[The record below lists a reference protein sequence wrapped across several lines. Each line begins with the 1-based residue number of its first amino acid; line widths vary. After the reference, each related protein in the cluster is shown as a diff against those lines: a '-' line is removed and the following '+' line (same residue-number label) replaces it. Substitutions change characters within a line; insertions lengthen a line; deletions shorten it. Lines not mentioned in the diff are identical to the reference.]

1 MLQIATPDFH
11 KTLIQKFLH
20 FTAISALLVCS
31 ACVEEGVTV
40 KCGDGSKVRLE
51 VIGPEII
58 RVQAVPEGRI
68 PQRHSLAV
76 IPQKRCSEFKVERSD
91 SAVAVSTSAL
101 KAVVRIADGSL
112 WLYKADGTLLAGDGH
127 TAFTPI
133 EVEGK
138 KAWSTTVSFDS
149 PADEAFYGLGQ
160 HQAGEFNHKG
170 GNEELYQYNTKIS
183 VPLVVSSK
191 GYGILFDAYS
201 YSRWGNPSP
210 YLQLGQVFNIYDK
223 EGVEGA
229 LTGTYMPAGA
239 PEVVRREDSLYFEN
253 EWAIR
258 NLPKIKLSGAKVLYE
273 GFIEAL
279 ETGDYHFTQYYA
291 GFQETQIGGKTVMA
305 ERWRPAWNPNSC
317 KYVVHLEAGEKV
329 PVKVQWDPDGD
340 VSYIGLRVAPLYEGQ
355 DRLTFSSEFEPSLDC
370 YFIAG
375 DTYDNIIHGYRTLT
389 GKAPVMPKWAMGFW
403 QSRER
408 YSTQEEVVNTLRE
421 FRSRHIP
428 VDNIVQDWQY
438 WLDDQWGSHEF
449 DPARYPD
456 PEAMMDSVHAMHGRL
471 MISVWP
477 KFYTNTDHYKEL
489 KAAGCAYT
497 HAEDSALVDWLGH
510 PQSFYDAY
518 SPKGRAIFWRQMDE
532 TLYTRYGRKIDA
544 WWMDASEPN
553 LRDCL
558 PMDYFKWLI
567 SPTALGPST
576 EYLNAYAL
584 VNAQAIYEG
593 QRGIEPDRRVFL
605 LTRNGFAGL
614 QRYSTASWSGDIGTS
629 WTDMRAQMAA
639 GLGYSMSGIPFW
651 SMDVGGFS
659 VLGKFYSPENLKE
672 WQELQARWHQW
683 GAFVPLFRAHGQ
695 WPQRELWNIA
705 EEGSET
711 YESILYYM
719 RLRYRLMPYIYSL
732 VAQVYRNDY
741 TIMRGLPMDF
751 PQDANAADI
760 SDQWM
765 FGPAFMPCPVYEY
778 GAREREVYF
787 PEGVWYD
794 FYTGEEISPRGP
806 MGLGRDDNI
815 VISSEVEKS
824 PVPAPYGRMPL
835 FVRGGSIVPIGPEIE
850 WTDQKWDDDILLLVY
865 AGADADFTLYS
876 DDGVSYGYERGESA
890 IIPIHW
896 ADATR
901 TLTIGKR
908 EGSWPGM
915 PEGCTFRV
923 QVIDPEHPFDYD
935 PDAPGNVSVEYEG
948 NETTLTI

>member
-1 MLQIATPDFH
+1 MSSILRIPIVIAAMLAF
-11 KTLIQKFLH
+11 
-20 FTAISALLVCS
+20 C
-31 ACVEEGVTV
+31 ACAEKGVTV
-40 KCGDGSKVRLE
+40 KCDDGAKVRVE
-51 VIGPEII
+51 VISPEIV
-58 RVQAVPEGRI
+58 RVQAVPEGSMPMR
-68 PQRHSLAV
+68 RSLAV
-76 IPQKRCSEFKVERSD
+76 VPQKLSCDYSVERSD
-91 SAVAVSTSAL
+91 SAVTVSTEAL
-101 KAVVRIADGSL
+101 KVVVNKVDGSL
-112 WLYKADGTLLAGDGH
+112 WLYRADGRLLAGAGR
-127 TAFTPI
+127 AKFSPV

-149 PADEAFYGLGQ
+149 PDDEAFYGLGQ

-183 VPLVVSSK
+183 VPMVVSSK

-201 YSRWGNPSP
+201 YSRWGNPEG
-210 YLQLGQVFNIYDK
+210 YRQLGEVLKIYDK
-223 EGVEGA
+223 DGVEGA
-229 LTGTYMPAGA
+229 LTGTYKYEIHSA
-239 PEVVRREDSLYFEN
+239 PEGPRYDSEGEGPRYDMIIRREDSLYFEN

-273 GFIEAL
+273 GFLEAPV
-279 ETGDYHFTQYYA
+279 TGDYHFTQYYA
-291 GFQETQIGGKTVMA
+291 GFQETQIGGETVMA

-317 KYVVHLEAGEKV
+317 KYTVHLEAGEKV

-355 DRLTFSSEFEPSLDC
+355 ERLTFSSEFEPSLDF

-375 DTYDNIIHGYRTLT
+375 DKYDDIIHGYRTLT
-389 GKAPVMPKWAMGFW
+389 GKAPVMPKWVMGFW

-421 FRSRHIP
+421 FRNRHIP

-438 WLDDQWGSHEF
+438 WLPDQWGSHEF

-477 KFYTNTDHYKEL
+477 KFYTNTEHYKEL

-497 HAEDSALVDWLGH
+497 HAEDSALVDWLGYK
-510 PQSFYDAY
+510 QSFYDAY

-532 TLYTRYGRKIDA
+532 TLYSRYGRKIDA

-558 PMDYFKWLI
+558 PMDYFKWLVT
-567 SPTALGPST
+567 PTALGPST

-605 LTRNGFAGL
+605 LTRNGFSGL
-614 QRYSTASWSGDIGTS
+614 QRYSTASWSGDIGTT

-651 SMDVGGFS
+651 SMDIGGFS

-732 VAQVYRNDY
+732 VAQVYSSDY

-751 PQDANAADI
+751 PQDAKAAEI

-778 GAREREVYF
+778 EAREREVYF
-787 PEGVWYD
+787 PEGLWYD
-794 FYTGEEISPRGP
+794 FYSGDSLTPSGFGMTI
-806 MGLGRDDNI
+806 
-815 VISSEVEKS
+815 
-824 PVPAPYGRMPL
+824 VPAPYGRMPL

-850 WTDQKWDDDILLLVY
+850 WVDQKADDDILLLVY
-865 AGADADFTLYS
+865 AGADADFALYS

-896 ADATR
+896 ADADR

-908 EGSWPGM
+908 EGAWPGM

-923 QVIDPEHPFDYD
+923 QVIDPEHPFAFD
-935 PDAPGNVSVEYEG
+935 PDAPGNISIIYEG
-948 NETTLTI
+948 NETTINL